1 MDPEF
6 QHMLLT
12 VLGVGSG
19 IASVVTLVLF
29 LLFRRF
35 GGKSHGILIA
45 VLTLFIAACCVALL
59 LVSRE

>member
-1 MDPEF
+1 
-6 QHMLLT
+6 MLLT